1 MEYIPAKHQSWQQGS
16 PACKQEEDE
25 QGGPGANQ
33 GNDGLSP
40 VEVSAS
46 IPLNPQRSGLETIIT
61 GGGGGALKAQL
72 RDPPSPRFG
81 GAEGQLQRQ
90 ASPEP
95 PKDTSMKAWTAVL
108 PCHHPWTA
116 VLPCHQ
122 LAFLAHGQGVFMC
135 GVPKPLFCSHLDE
148 GTESPGTQN
157 ILEFMQSKP

>member
-1 MEYIPAKHQSWQQGS
+1 MSKV
-16 PACKQEEDE
+16 
-25 QGGPGANQ
+25 GPGANQ

-108 PCHHPWTA
+108 PCHHPAGFSRSWPRRVHVWCPKA
-116 VLPCHQ
+116 IVL
-122 LAFLAHGQGVFMC
+122 FSFR
-135 GVPKPLFCSHLDE
+135 
-148 GTESPGTQN
+148 
-157 ILEFMQSKP
+157 